1 MARVSNAS
9 GDSGSVHLVLAGK
22 FTRRDKS
29 VFPQE
34 YGYKQGTK
42 QRTKTATRNGQNTCN
57 NYRKHQTGLTAL
69 ASITLDSLGSEETE
83 LMELIT

>member
-1 MARVSNAS
+1 MARVSNVS
-9 GDSGSVHLVLAGK
+9 GDGGSVHLVLAET

-29 VFPQE
+29 AFPQE

-42 QRTKTATRNGQNTCN
+42 QRTKTATRNSQNTCD

-69 ASITLDSLGSEETE
+69 ASITLDSLGSEEAK
-83 LMELIT
+83 LME